1 LQALIDFDRAHN
13 DTLLRDNDLQRLL
26 LLTTMRS
33 NNTALAVAKLLVD
46 GQIEQAQMLCRPL
59 FEDMAVAHWLFMQAD
74 PTFLIE
80 RFFDHQDAMMVR
92 DHDYFTGNM
101 RLPYDDR
108 PGLEQAI
115 ARRDELVS
123 TFGRHAER
131 SWWAARADGTSIK
144 MSGVVAELENHPEY
158 APRLHGGD
166 EPVLR
171 DTYSL
176 ATMWANQQLHHTGRG
191 LVFAMERDGVSPRS
205 RERLHALTAVNA
217 YWTYGHDTMSAAF
230 VGGMSLDE
238 ARAELAEAR
247 RCLDAAD

>member
-1 LQALIDFDRAHN
+1 
-13 DTLLRDNDLQRLL
+13 
-26 LLTTMRS
+26 
-33 NNTALAVAKLLVD
+33 
-46 GQIEQAQMLCRPL
+46 
-59 FEDMAVAHWLFMQAD
+59 MQAD

-217 YWTYGHDTMSAAF
+217 YWTYGQTLYLQLEQGSSDAALLPEYQRLFHDTMSAAF